1 MNDDRQGDRR
11 PGPDDE
17 TLGSA
22 LGEAVGRE
30 AGSPVTPP
38 PVTDIA
44 ERAAARAKAQRV
56 RHGVVGI
63 AAAAALIAGLVTWN
77 TLGGDGGDGNIQ
89 VATQPT
95 LPERAEAATSEP
107 DPATAERA
115 ERAGESD
122 PDGPGSEPAAAPPA
136 EPTGDGSSPADLQP
150 ADPPSTDPG
159 SGAEEPDSGS
169 AAPDSSSLTPG
180 ELSTGPTLTWTEV
193 SLDASP
199 GVIEVYRLESVGD
212 GRITARAWGE
222 AGDQIVVTDDGTTWT
237 TVPTPAEIAPGLID
251 ITGARWV
258 VASVD
263 ASGPER
269 TDRVFVSDDEGV
281 TWTELA
287 LELAPDPV
295 PGAPYCVEY
304 SRVRSALASDDR
316 IVVVIDSYTDLDLQ
330 ALLVERG
337 YAPDRESILEL
348 HHTERALIVRVGDG
362 STTERLEI
370 AHDELG
376 LAPGQPQPCAGQD
389 GRPDQFVRVLT
400 SDGTHTE
407 EVRRYGGRG
416 AAAVKTADGFSITLS
431 THDGGL
437 LLTSQDG
444 RTWTEHPISEQ
455 GYVPVT
461 RGPDG
466 AAWRSVWNFGS
477 YRIER
482 LAAGS
487 GPGTVAEFG
496 DLLPGQVLTA
506 GPAGVVATASPIAA
520 TGTADA
526 PEIRIAKDGYELRLN
541 QAWGGLALWDLA
553 TGVAVYQFGGAEMM
567 LGAELPEG
575 LRMVIED
582 DGSTTMVFEDPDT
595 GDDLVAFTDAD
606 LELAAAEL
614 PADPGP
620 FEPPPTWIGWST
632 DGGDWG
638 WQSVDDAFGIDTDGT
653 YPHVELAVGE
663 DFVLALVLAASGGE
677 SQPSAT
683 SNPQARWFIAPVP

>member
-1 MNDDRQGDRR
+1 MNENRRGDPRQHGDDD
-11 PGPDDE
+11 
-17 TLGSA
+17 TLGDA
-22 LGEAVGRE
+22 LGEAVSRE
-30 AGSPVTPP
+30 TDSPVVTP

-44 ERAAARAKAQRV
+44 ERAAARAKARRV
-56 RHGVVGI
+56 RHGVVSI
-63 AAAAALIAGLVTWN
+63 AAAAALIAGGLAAWN
-77 TLGGDGGDGNIQ
+77 TLGGDGDGNIL

-95 LPERAEAATSEP
+95 VTQTTESASTGGDPAASPVAVPEKESATPAPQPTDPPPP
-107 DPATAERA
+107 DPQPT
-115 ERAGESD
+115 D
-122 PDGPGSEPAAAPPA
+122 PPP
-136 EPTGDGSSPADLQP
+136 PDPQP
-150 ADPPSTDPG
+150 ADPPTAEVAEEPEDPDPG
-159 SGAEEPDSGS
+159 SAVPD
-169 AAPDSSSLTPG
+169 PSSPTP
-180 ELSTGPTLTWTEV
+180 EKLSTGSTLTWIEV
-193 SLDASP
+193 SVEAPP
-199 GVIEVYRLESVGD
+199 GIFDIYQPVSVGD
-212 GRITARAWGE
+212 GRIFARAWGE
-222 AGDQIVVTDDGTTWT
+222 TGDQIVVTDDGTTWT
-237 TVPTPAEIAPGLID
+237 SVPTPAGIAPGLID
-251 ITGARWV
+251 IAGARWV
-258 VASVD
+258 VAGVD
-263 ASGPER
+263 ASGAER
-269 TDRVFVSDDEGV
+269 TDRVFFSDDEGV

-287 LELAPDPV
+287 LELAPEPV

-304 SRVRSALASDDR
+304 SRVQSALASDDR

-337 YAPDRESILEL
+337 YAPDTESILGL

-389 GRPDQFVRVLT
+389 GRYGQLVHVLT

-416 AAAVKTADGFSITLS
+416 AAALKTADGFSITLS

-444 RTWTEHPISEQ
+444 RTWTERPISEQ

-482 LAAGS
+482 LAAG
-487 GPGTVAEFG
+487 GDPGTVAEFG

-506 GPAGVVATASPIAA
+506 GPAGVVATASPISAA
-520 TGTADA
+520 GSDYV
-526 PEIRIAKDGYELRLN
+526 PDIRIAKDGYELRLN
-541 QAWGGLALWDLA
+541 QRWGGLALWDLA

-567 LGAELPEG
+567 LAAEPPDG
-575 LRMVIED
+575 LRMVIEN
-582 DGSTTMVFEDPDT
+582 DGSTTIVFEDPDT
-595 GDDLVAFTDAD
+595 GADLVAFTDGD

-632 DGGDWG
+632 DGDAWG
-638 WQSVDDAFGIDTDGT
+638 WQSLNDAFEIDTGDT
-653 YPHVELAVGE
+653 SPHVELAVGE
-663 DFVLALVLAASGGE
+663 DFVLALVLLATGSE
-677 SQPSAT
+677 SQPSA
-683 SNPQARWFIAPVP
+683 SPSPDARWFIAPVP